1 MVDND
6 GQPFSVVSFTTL
18 EVNASIAIKG
28 KPISV
33 SGFLKDDRQVGIGN
47 RTIKLYRLETWGG
60 NYNSLKVSGGLGTP
74 IGTAVTNSIGKFTF
88 NDHIIEEIM
97 SVGSVW
103 IVAKFDGSQQFP
115 YGLGGIRYLP
125 NDAYMD
131 MVAYPTKMII
141 TSETVVEL
149 DQVPNVLVRNAEARI
164 TGKLLEMYRGKTVN
178 RGVGGQTVTAYL
190 KQGEEI
196 FKLGTGRTKKD
207 PNLPEFDGFF
217 EIKTPNVVSELEV
230 GNVEVLVEFEPEI
243 SSEGVA
249 LYQPSVNRTVAE
261 VWSSTRVKEI
271 YFGPKDE
278 DKIPDGRFDIYEN
291 KVDNLVFT
299 FQVLEGTSD
308 IGGEPVTFGV
318 VWLNISMGPY
328 VNTTR
333 AISDIRGRV
342 HFNFTAKLRDTATG
356 NFFTLPADQDSSN
369 ISIEVKFVG
378 KQGFT
383 SSSKTRIGTYHRY
396 VPEPP
401 TPAPVALII
410 FIILVVL
417 ILGGI
422 GLFFFYRYIE
432 RKRRL
437 KSLKKII
444 KKAADQLE
452 AGNPYSYIIFK
463 AYQKLG
469 AHLRRY
475 GFMRRDADTFR
486 EFEDA
491 VRTALPIDE
500 RSLDAFLDILEEAR
514 YSKHV
519 IGENHKQKAIGCLRQ
534 VETSLDSIILDEEAA
549 LRQMELADEDVV
561 ETEVVGPNG

>member
-1 MVDND
+1 
-6 GQPFSVVSFTTL
+6 
-18 EVNASIAIKG
+18 
-28 KPISV
+28 
-33 SGFLKDDRQVGIGN
+33 
-47 RTIKLYRLETWGG
+47 
-60 NYNSLKVSGGLGTP
+60 VSGGLGTL
-74 IGTAVTNSIGKFTF
+74 IGTATTNSIGKFTF

-103 IVAKFDGSQQFP
+103 IVAKFDGSQEFP
-115 YGLGGIRYLP
+115 YGLGGVRFLP

-131 MVAYPTKMII
+131 IIAYPTKMVI
-141 TSETVVEL
+141 TSETTVVL

-164 TGKLLEMYRGKTVN
+164 TGKLLETYRGRTIN

-196 FKLGTGRTKKD
+196 FKLGTARTKKD
-207 PNLPEFDGFF
+207 PNLPEFDGYFD
-217 EIKTPNVVSELEV
+217 IKTPNVESKLTV
-230 GNVEVLVEFEPEI
+230 GSVMVIVEFVPEV
-243 SSEGVA
+243 SSEGVP
-249 LYQPSVNRTVAE
+249 LYQPSENSTEAE

-271 YFGPKDE
+271 YFGPTDE
-278 DKIPDGRFDIYEN
+278 DEIPDGRFDIFEN
-291 KVDNLVFT
+291 RVDNLVFT

-318 VWLNISMGPY
+318 VWLNITMGSY

-342 HFNFTAKLRDTATG
+342 HFNFTSKLKDTATG
-356 NFFTLPADQDSSN
+356 NFFTLQSDQDEAN
-369 ISIEVKFVG
+369 ISVEVNFVG
-378 KQGFT
+378 KQGYT
-383 SSSKTRIGTYHRY
+383 QSQKTRLGTYHRY
-396 VPEPP
+396 VPPDDPGPP
-401 TPAPVALII
+401 VLLII

-491 VRTALPIDE
+491 VRSALPIDE
-500 RSLDAFLDILEEAR
+500 RSLDSFLDILEEAR

-519 IGENHKQKAIGCLRQ
+519 IGETHKQKAIGCLRQ
-534 VETSLDSIILDEEAA
+534 VESSLDSIILDEEAA
-549 LRQMELADEDVV
+549 LRQMELADEDIV
-561 ETEVVGPNG
+561 ETEIVGPDNR

>member
-1 MVDND
+1 
-6 GQPFSVVSFTTL
+6 
-18 EVNASIAIKG
+18 
-28 KPISV
+28 
-33 SGFLKDDRQVGIGN
+33 
-47 RTIKLYRLETWGG
+47 
-60 NYNSLKVSGGLGTP
+60 
-74 IGTAVTNSIGKFTF
+74 
-88 NDHIIEEIM
+88 
-97 SVGSVW
+97 
-103 IVAKFDGSQQFP
+103 
-115 YGLGGIRYLP
+115 
-125 NDAYMD
+125 
-131 MVAYPTKMII
+131 
-141 TSETVVEL
+141 L

-396 VPEPP
+396 VPEPTP
-401 TPAPVALII
+401 PAPVALII

-561 ETEVVGPNG
+561 ETEIVGPNG